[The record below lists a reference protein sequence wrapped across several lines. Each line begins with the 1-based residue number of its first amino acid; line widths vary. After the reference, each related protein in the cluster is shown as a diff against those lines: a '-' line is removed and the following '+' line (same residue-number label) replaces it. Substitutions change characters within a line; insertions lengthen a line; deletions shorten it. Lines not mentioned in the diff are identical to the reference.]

1 MNIDDILIK
10 HLKENQAYLSSN
22 ERFAVKAA
30 IKEICIE
37 LLEKAADNG
46 KVKVVFANETEE
58 DILGLEY
65 HQLPDRWIFVEK
77 ESITNTINQIQ
88 GL

>member
-1 MNIDDILIK
+1 MNIDNIDDILIK

-22 ERFAVKAA
+22 QRFAVKAA

-37 LLEKAADNG
+37 LLEKAANNAEIDL
-46 KVKVVFANETEE
+46 
-58 DILGLEY
+58 LGEC
-65 HQLPDRWIFVEK
+65 DSDGFEINK
-77 ESITNTINQIQ
+77 ESITNTINEIE

>member
-1 MNIDDILIK
+1 MNIDNIDDILIK

-22 ERFAVKAA
+22 QRFAVKAA

-37 LLEKAADNG
+37 LLEKAANNA
-46 KVKVVFANETEE
+46 KLTEFAQEFLQEGAGE
-58 DILGLEY
+58 AID
-65 HQLPDRWIFVEK
+65 K